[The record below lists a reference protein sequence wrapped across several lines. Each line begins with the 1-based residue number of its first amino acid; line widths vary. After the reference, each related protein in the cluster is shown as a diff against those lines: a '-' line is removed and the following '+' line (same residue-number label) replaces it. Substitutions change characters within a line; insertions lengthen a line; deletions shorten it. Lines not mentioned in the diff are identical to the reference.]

1 MQKAAQNACVVFIS
15 QQSGWS
21 VPGAAIGFYVR
32 LSLVLAVAL
41 ELSKATLP
49 VSRMRT
55 WRPRR

>member
-1 MQKAAQNACVVFIS
+1 MQKAAQNARVVFIS

-21 VPGAAIGFYVR
+21 VPGGFYVR
-32 LSLVLAVAL
+32 LPLVLAVAL

-55 WRPRR
+55 RRPRR